1 MWSRDT
7 IDPRKIAFFQA
18 ISFTIRFIWEFKKS
32 SCDGWWWWWCY
43 WVFIAVMSTC
53 ITQFSNFYGKY
64 VNLKAAKWSSLDH
77 FFWMHN
83 QKWVHEMAHRKPF
96 QQMSGINSYMMELQ
110 WIIAQFHKEYHY
122 CTSVLKDELQPH
134 THTKRKPWH
143 TWKSFFSHYHFKWT
157 GHQRNMKC
165 FTVEQSTEKNEAK

>member
-43 WVFIAVMSTC
+43 WVFIAVIHVSHNFQIFMANTLIWKLENRHHLITFFEC
-53 ITQFSNFYGKY
+53 ITK
-64 VNLKAAKWSSLDH
+64 
-77 FFWMHN
+77 
-83 QKWVHEMAHRKPF
+83 KWVHEMAHRKPF

>member
-1 MWSRDT
+1 MVKRYCRSQKNCLFSGDFTHHWFHLRIQKVIMWSMMMMLL
-7 IDPRKIAFFQA
+7 
-18 ISFTIRFIWEFKKS
+18 SFYCSYTR
-32 SCDGWWWWWCY
+32 
-43 WVFIAVMSTC
+43 

-64 VNLKAAKWSSLDH
+64 VKLKAVKSSSLNH

-96 QQMSGINSYMMELQ
+96 QQMSGINYYMMELQ
-110 WIIAQFHKEYHY
+110 WIIAQFDKEYHY
-122 CTSVLKDELQPH
+122 CTTVLKDELQPH
-134 THTKRKPWH
+134 THTHKKLWH